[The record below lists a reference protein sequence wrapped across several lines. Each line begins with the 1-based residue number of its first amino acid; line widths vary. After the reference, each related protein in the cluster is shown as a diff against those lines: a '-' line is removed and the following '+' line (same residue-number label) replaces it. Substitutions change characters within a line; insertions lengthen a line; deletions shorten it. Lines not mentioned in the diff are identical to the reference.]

1 LVLPLNANA
10 SLVPNGM
17 KSWLS
22 LAVDLALYTVIFLV
36 LTDAAVM
43 NTVFWNVILCGLV
56 EI

>member
-1 LVLPLNANA
+1 MVLPLNANA

-17 KSWLS
+17 KLWLS
-22 LAVDLALYTVIFLV
+22 LAEDLAQYTVTFWV
-36 LTDAAVM
+36 LMAATVM

>member
-1 LVLPLNANA
+1 LVLSVNANA

-22 LAVDLALYTVIFLV
+22 LAVGPALHTVIFWV
-36 LTDAAVM
+36 LMAVTVM